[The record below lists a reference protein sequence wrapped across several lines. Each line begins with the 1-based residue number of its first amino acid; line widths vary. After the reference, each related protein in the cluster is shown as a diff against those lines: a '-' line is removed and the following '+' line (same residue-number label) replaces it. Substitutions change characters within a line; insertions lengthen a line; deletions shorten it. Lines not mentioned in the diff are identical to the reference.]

1 MHDTLSLGET
11 GGGDGQ
17 SFLDGL
23 KQYVGFTDQTAAILR
38 SFHPVAAP
46 HLGAIVDDFYATIE
60 RHPGARA
67 AITGGPLQIE
77 RLKQTLRR
85 WLDKLLLGPHDDD
98 YAAERAR
105 IGRVHVQINL
115 PQSYMFTAMNRIR
128 TRLLTVA
135 GKALVEQPERLQAVT
150 AAVDQILDIELA
162 IMLET
167 YREALVAR
175 SRTSERLA
183 TIGQFAAS
191 IGHELR
197 NPLGVIESSLYLL
210 DQHLGAGVTAQPN
223 VRKHLDRIAVEV
235 KKSTKTIHDLLD
247 LARNRAPR
255 KLTTDLAELLSASI
269 EAALLPT
276 GVVVEG
282 RIATDAATVD
292 ADPDQLRQVLS
303 NLLTNS
309 AQAGAGTI
317 VVTSEALASGVAL
330 RVKDDGPGVPP
341 AARERIFE
349 AMFTTKAKGSGLGL
363 SLCRQVV
370 EAHGGTLELEP
381 APQGATFLITLPHA
395 PRS

>member
-1 MHDTLSLGET
+1 MYDTLSLGET
-11 GGGDGQ
+11 SGGDGQ

-23 KQYVGFTDQTAAILR
+23 KQYVGFTEQTTAVLR
-38 SFHPVAAP
+38 SFHPIAAP
-46 HLGAIVDDFYATIE
+46 HFGAIVDDFYATIE

-85 WLDKLLLGPHDDD
+85 WLDTLLLGPHDDD
-98 YAAERAR
+98 YSAKRAR
-105 IGRVHVQINL
+105 IGRIHVHINL

-135 GKALVEQPERLQAVT
+135 GKAFVEQPDRLQAVT
-150 AAVDQILDIELA
+150 AAVDQLLDIELA

-167 YREALVAR
+167 YRESLVTR
-175 SRTSERLA
+175 NRTNERLA

-197 NPLGVIESSLYLL
+197 NPLGVMESSLYLL
-210 DQHLGAGVTAQPN
+210 DQHLGAAVTAQPN
-223 VRKHLDRIAVEV
+223 VRKHLDRIAMEV

-247 LARNRAPR
+247 LARDRAPR
-255 KLTTDLAELLSASI
+255 KQTTALADLLSASI
-269 EAALLPT
+269 EEALLPT
-276 GVVVEG
+276 GVVVE
-282 RIATDAATVD
+282 RHIAADAITID

-309 AQAGAGTI
+309 VQAGASNL
-317 VVTSEALASGVAL
+317 VFSSEPVAGGVAL

-341 AARERIFE
+341 EVRDRIFE

-381 APQGATFLITLPHA
+381 SAQGATFLIALPHA
-395 PRS
+395 ARS